1 MTEVKNMETMIATEN
16 QQEATEVMAFLGEL
30 EPQEK
35 KDFLVFM
42 QGIRLQRA
50 WHRKLRRSPYKGG
63 RRNGSTR
70 NIQCPALF

>member
-42 QGIRLQRA
+42 QGIRFYL
-50 WHRKLRRSPYKGG
+50 RKYTIKTVKAIVLNTNSQYGSIRRE
-63 RRNGSTR
+63 
-70 NIQCPALF
+70 